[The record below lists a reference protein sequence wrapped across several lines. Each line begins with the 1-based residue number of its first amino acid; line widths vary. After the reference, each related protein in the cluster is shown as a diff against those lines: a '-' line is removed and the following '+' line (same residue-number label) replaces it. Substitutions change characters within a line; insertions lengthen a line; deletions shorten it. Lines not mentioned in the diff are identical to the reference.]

1 MLIEQFSYFTFSC
14 LQCPLKDIVKTLSA
28 DLLEN
33 DKQKLSYKPFMFDL
47 YDNSPLMVERILRK
61 HISLCLQQI
70 EIFALCIPTIQT
82 AGIL

>member
-47 YDNSPLMVERILRK
+47 YDNRMSLFNLFLMNLR
-61 HISLCLQQI
+61 L
-70 EIFALCIPTIQT
+70 
-82 AGIL
+82 